1 MQYLLGTDSVHTTAA
16 ICDYL
21 GDRITT
27 DDAVTAIAVAD
38 DMTTRRDGEE
48 ALNVAP
54 VRLAAA
60 GDVETELRSGTP
72 AETLL
77 EAAAEFDVD
86 EIVIGTHS
94 GNPDSIGGL
103 GSTAQQLLADAGCPV
118 VVVPV
123 PKL

>member
-21 GDRITT
+21 GDRVTA

-38 DMTTRRDGEE
+38 DATTRRDGEE

-77 EAAAEFDVD
+77 EAAAEFDAD
-86 EIVIGTHS
+86 ELVIGTHS
-94 GNPDSIGGL
+94 GNPGSIGGL
-103 GSTAQQLLADAGCPV
+103 GSTAQQLLADAGRPV
-118 VVVPV
+118 VVVPI
-123 PKL
+123 PEL